1 MANKDGTWFREISS
15 CCCLTTAGKTRQLL
29 LNKIYIPFLTSLYT
43 RTHIWHPWHWLRY
56 DLERRRRQNGSS
68 GRPMTVAEFNVAQR
82 KKAAAAA
89 AMHAYVNLPPKL
101 IGRAE
106 EQDDADPPGPP
117 PPLPPHKDVGYGS
130 ADNSPQHR
138 SESFIT
144 PSLFISLLSF
154 H

>member
-1 MANKDGTWFREISS
+1 MASMQQDILSANEE
-15 CCCLTTAGKTRQLL
+15 AEM
-29 LNKIYIPFLTSLYT
+29 
-43 RTHIWHPWHWLRY
+43 RY
-56 DLERRRRQNGSS
+56 SLERRRQRQNN
-68 GRPMTVAEFNVAQR
+68 RPMTVAEFNVAQR

-106 EQDDADPPGPP
+106 EHDDADPPPMP

-138 SESFIT
+138 SEFFSF
-144 PSLFISLLSF
+144 PHPCLFRF
-154 H
+154 